1 MAQNNA
7 VVRAWSRARASG
19 VPDGRAPA
27 LANFNE
33 CRSEMERWMWLVG
46 SVMKFIL
53 NSNEVFHCSC
63 IRVSHSEVFF
73 LQFFFYIYYFI
84 WKKNR
89 IY

>member
-73 LQFFFYIYYFI
+73 F
-84 WKKNR
+84 
-89 IY
+89 